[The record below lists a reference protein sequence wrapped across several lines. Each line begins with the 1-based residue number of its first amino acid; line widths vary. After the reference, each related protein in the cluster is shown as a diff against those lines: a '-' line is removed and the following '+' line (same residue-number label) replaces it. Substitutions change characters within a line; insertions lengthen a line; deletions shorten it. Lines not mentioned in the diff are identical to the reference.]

1 MGLGEAVRQLGLCC
15 AHFSSSAA
23 CAGLSEVSC
32 RAPVPVLLCSCARAE
47 LPPSEASA
55 GVATGVREADK
66 TCQLTFIGGLPSAAS
81 GGVVC

>member
-1 MGLGEAVRQLGLCC
+1 MPTSQ
-15 AHFSSSAA
+15 AA
-23 CAGLSEVSC
+23 P
-32 RAPVPVLLCSCARAE
+32 PVPGFGRSPAGHPSLCSRVRAE